1 MKYEFTVILE
11 RDEAGNVIAICPAL
25 QGCHTAADTEEE
37 ALDLIQ
43 DAIRLHLEARTGAR
57 RPINEEIG
65 AKESALRCEA
75 HGSGAQSKSGAGDTP
90 PARLEQIRQSG
101 SHVVLRHADGR

>member
-11 RDEAGNVIAICPAL
+11 RDEDGNVIAICPAL

-43 DAIRLHLEARTGAR
+43 DAIRLHLEARLALGE
-57 RPINEEIG
+57 PINEEIG
-65 AKESALRCEA
+65 AQRVSVA
-75 HGSGAQSKSGAGDTP
+75 
-90 PARLEQIRQSG
+90 
-101 SHVVLRHADGR
+101 V